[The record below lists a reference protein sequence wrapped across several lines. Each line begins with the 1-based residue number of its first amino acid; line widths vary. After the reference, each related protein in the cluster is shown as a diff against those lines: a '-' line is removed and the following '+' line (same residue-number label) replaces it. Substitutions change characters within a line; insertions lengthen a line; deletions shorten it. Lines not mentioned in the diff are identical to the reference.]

1 MIFAKTSG
9 RNWPIADPRVPS
21 NDPDLNPELIA
32 GRISIP
38 VIFSFLKWRL
48 HCRLHFIR
56 FFTNVVLIAF
66 LVQEHD
72 KQLFLLEQ
80 LQRQKLELE
89 VQKREFEEQQ
99 KKQKEAELAV
109 S

>member
-32 GRISIP
+32 GRISVP
-38 VIFSFLKWRL
+38 VILSFLKWRL

>member
-9 RNWPIADPRVPS
+9 RNWPIADRRVTC
-21 NDPDLNPELIA
+21 NDPELNPEPIA
-32 GRISIP
+32 GRISAP
-38 VIFSFLKWRL
+38 VPFSFLKWRL

-56 FFTNVVLIAF
+56 FFANVVLITF
-66 LVQEHD
+66 VEQEHD